1 MAGTKRKSI
10 EKTSTPSSLK
20 KNKSTPVDKDDNKTI
35 STTPKRKLED
45 TVIVNEAAQSTKKSN
60 RQSTPSRKVIEQQE
74 QSPIVKL
81 TTAEQRQKG

>member
-10 EKTSTPSSLK
+10 EKSSTPDK
-20 KNKSTPVDKDDNKTI
+20 KTKSTPDKDVENKTTNN
-35 STTPKRKLED
+35 STTPKRKLSD
-45 TVIVNEAAQSTKKSN
+45 TPIVNEAAQSTKKSN